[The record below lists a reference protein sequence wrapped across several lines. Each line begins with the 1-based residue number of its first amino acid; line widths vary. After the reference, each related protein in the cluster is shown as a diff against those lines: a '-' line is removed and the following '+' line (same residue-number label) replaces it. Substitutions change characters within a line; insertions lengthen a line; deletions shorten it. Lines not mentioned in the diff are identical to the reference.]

1 MVRLKMSHVN
11 LPINFWGHALE
22 TAAYTLNRVP
32 TKAVQKTPYEIW
44 TEKRQSMSF
53 MKIWGCE
60 AFVKRLVSDKL
71 GPKSDKCYFVGYPKE
86 TKGYSFY
93 YPNENKISV
102 ARTAV
107 FLEREF
113 VSKRNSGRKIDLD
126 ENREAQNNVEP
137 ELELEQNVQENTNEN
152 TAQ

>member
-1 MVRLKMSHVN
+1 MLDMVRSMMSHAD
-11 LPINFWGHALE
+11 LPMSFWGHALE

-71 GPKSDKCYFVGYPKE
+71 GPKSDKCYFIGYPKE
-86 TKGYSFY
+86 TKGYFS
-93 YPNENKISV
+93 IILT
-102 ARTAV
+102 RT
-107 FLEREF
+107 R
-113 VSKRNSGRKIDLD
+113 
-126 ENREAQNNVEP
+126 
-137 ELELEQNVQENTNEN
+137 
-152 TAQ
+152 